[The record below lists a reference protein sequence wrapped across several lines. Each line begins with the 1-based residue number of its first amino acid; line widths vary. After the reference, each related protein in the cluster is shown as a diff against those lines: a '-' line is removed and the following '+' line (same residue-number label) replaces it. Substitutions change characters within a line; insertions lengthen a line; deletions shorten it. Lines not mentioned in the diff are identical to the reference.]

1 MNPEG
6 SSVPQAPLILRRT
19 AAVAGL
25 PLSAIVLLLLNGSI
39 SFLCSRYKL
48 LAGDEF
54 YEIWTDRVSGIR
66 QLLDIQRNYPVSLDP
81 FAYHAIAH
89 ASIRLFGAS
98 AFAIR
103 LPSLL
108 GVLLMQL
115 CLFVFVRR
123 ISTERAAL
131 FALGFTAFTCAL
143 LYSIEGR
150 PYGLLLGLFGLAMVA
165 WQTAVR
171 RQGQREISLVILTIT
186 IALAINTQYFGVLLL
201 FPLCI
206 AEFFRYLKVRR
217 LDYPM
222 LVSIAT
228 GTAGILF
235 VLPFMKAAK
244 AFRGAYGSWDI
255 LKPKSIGWDYLWVLS
270 NHAGTFD
277 RITFAL
283 VFICECMAFW
293 GYWRRLRG
301 MTIPAW
307 EPDEIFL
314 IALAALPFF
323 GFLLA
328 WFNSSQLEPRF
339 VVAVIIGISA
349 LTALGLFSL
358 FPGDRVQRFV
368 IAALIVAIMGNGLAH
383 ICLERVATGKN
394 LSSMVLSPEIKAKL
408 MASPS
413 KELYIQDMATFDA
426 ATFYEPDP
434 EVRSR
439 LVLVY
444 SADQEIKWTQ
454 ENVISVTAVHLSRFT
469 QLKTVPYEYL
479 TAQSGDLIFVDY
491 DPAAKALGWNW
502 VAKAF
507 QSAHADVTPLG
518 RAFCGNCEAMGDVVS
533 VRFHP

>member
-1 MNPEG
+1 M
-6 SSVPQAPLILRRT
+6 
-19 AAVAGL
+19 
-25 PLSAIVLLLLNGSI
+25 
-39 SFLCSRYKL
+39 
-48 LAGDEF
+48 
-54 YEIWTDRVSGIR
+54 
-66 QLLDIQRNYPVSLDP
+66 
-81 FAYHAIAH
+81 
-89 ASIRLFGAS
+89 
-98 AFAIR
+98 
-103 LPSLL
+103 
-108 GVLLMQL
+108 
-115 CLFVFVRR
+115 
-123 ISTERAAL
+123 
-131 FALGFTAFTCAL
+131 
-143 LYSIEGR
+143 
-150 PYGLLLGLFGLAMVA
+150 
-165 WQTAVR
+165 
-171 RQGQREISLVILTIT
+171 
-186 IALAINTQYFGVLLL
+186 
-201 FPLCI
+201 
-206 AEFFRYLKVRR
+206 
-217 LDYPM
+217 
-222 LVSIAT
+222 
-228 GTAGILF
+228 
-235 VLPFMKAAK
+235 
-244 AFRGAYGSWDI
+244 
-255 LKPKSIGWDYLWVLS
+255 
-270 NHAGTFD
+270 
-277 RITFAL
+277 
-283 VFICECMAFW
+283 
-293 GYWRRLRG
+293 
-301 MTIPAW
+301 
-307 EPDEIFL
+307 
-314 IALAALPFF
+314 
-323 GFLLA
+323 A